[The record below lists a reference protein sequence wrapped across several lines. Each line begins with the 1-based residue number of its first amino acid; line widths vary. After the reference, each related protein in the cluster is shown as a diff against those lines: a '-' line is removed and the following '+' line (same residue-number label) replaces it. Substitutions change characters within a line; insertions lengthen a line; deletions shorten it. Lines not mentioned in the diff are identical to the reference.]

1 MIKLISHPFSPYGRK
16 VKITAAM
23 KGVDGDIQ
31 MDTADTNKPVNE
43 ELRAQNPLSK
53 IPVMIAA
60 DGMHIYDSPVIC
72 EYVDSQS
79 KGAKMFPPAGP
90 ARWKALAMQALGD
103 GLMDAS
109 LSRRGEM
116 MRPADKQSPDALTK
130 QAGVMNRALDTL
142 EKRIAELDGPVTIGQ
157 VTVGCALGYL
167 DLRFADD
174 QWRKSRPKLAAWFEA
189 FSKRPSMS
197 STVPPA

>member
-1 MIKLISHPFSPYGRK
+1 MKLRYSSTSPYVRK
-16 VKITAAM
+16 VMVVAKETGLDGKIQTVET
-23 KGVDGDIQ
+23 KLGPDSDILQ
-31 MDTADTNKPVNE
+31 
-43 ELRAQNPLSK
+43 QNPLGK
-53 IPVMIAA
+53 VPTMILD
-60 DGMHIYDSPVIC
+60 DGFVIFDSPVIC

-130 QAGVMNRALDTL
+130 QAGVMNRALDAL
-142 EKRIAELDGPVTIGQ
+142 EKRVGELDGPVTIGQ

>member
-1 MIKLISHPFSPYGRK
+1 MKLRYSPTSPYVRK
-16 VKITAAM
+16 VMAVAVETGLDGKIEKVET
-23 KGVDGDIQ
+23 KLGPDSDILQ
-31 MDTADTNKPVNE
+31 
-43 ELRAQNPLSK
+43 QNPLGK
-53 IPVMIAA
+53 VPTMILD
-60 DGMHIYDSPVIC
+60 DGFVIFDSPVIC

-90 ARWKALAMQALGD
+90 ARWKALALQALGD

-116 MRPADKQSPDALTK
+116 MRPADKQSPDALSK
-130 QAGVMNRALDTL
+130 QAGVMNRALDML
-142 EKRIAELDGPVTIGQ
+142 ERRVGELDGPVTIGQ
-157 VTVGCALGYL
+157 LTVGCALGYL

-174 QWRKSRPKLAAWFEA
+174 QWRKSRPKLAAWFET
-189 FSKRPSMS
+189 FSKRPSMA

>member
-1 MIKLISHPFSPYGRK
+1 MKLRYSPTSPYVRK
-16 VKITAAM
+16 VMVVAKETGLDGKIQTVET
-23 KGVDGDIQ
+23 KLGPDSDILQ
-31 MDTADTNKPVNE
+31 
-43 ELRAQNPLSK
+43 QNPLGK
-53 IPVMIAA
+53 VPTMILD
-60 DGMHIYDSPVIC
+60 DGFVIFDSPVIC

-130 QAGVMNRALDTL
+130 QAGVMNRALDAL
-142 EKRIAELDGPVTIGQ
+142 EKRVGELDGPVTIGQ

-174 QWRKSRPKLAAWFEA
+174 QWRKSRPKLAAWFET

>member
-1 MIKLISHPFSPYGRK
+1 MKLRYSPTSPYVRK
-16 VKITAAM
+16 VMVVAKETGLDGKIQTVET
-23 KGVDGDIQ
+23 KLGPDSDILQ
-31 MDTADTNKPVNE
+31 
-43 ELRAQNPLSK
+43 QNPLGK
-53 IPVMIAA
+53 VPTMILD
-60 DGMHIYDSPVIC
+60 DGFVIFDSPVIC

-130 QAGVMNRALDTL
+130 QAGVMNRALDAL
-142 EKRIAELDGPVTIGQ
+142 EKRVGELDGPVTIGQ

>member
-1 MIKLISHPFSPYGRK
+1 MKLRYSSTSPYVRK
-16 VKITAAM
+16 VMVVAKETGLDGKIQTVET
-23 KGVDGDIQ
+23 KLGPDSDILQ
-31 MDTADTNKPVNE
+31 
-43 ELRAQNPLSK
+43 QNPLGK
-53 IPVMIAA
+53 VPTMILD
-60 DGMHIYDSPVIC
+60 DGFVIFDSPVIC

-130 QAGVMNRALDTL
+130 QAGVMNRALDAL
-142 EKRIAELDGPVTIGQ
+142 EKRVGELDGPVTIGQ
-157 VTVGCALGYL
+157 ITVGCALGYL

-174 QWRKSRPKLAAWFEA
+174 QWRKSRPKLTAWFEA